1 MGTEHYPVLSQVW
14 TGRTATDHPHVPR
27 CVLGCM
33 QTWHLSKDSISPHG
47 PVFLFSL
54 ATPFSCI
61 CMLFAWGVTK
71 VHKFLGKN
79 RRKIFWKF
87 TPVSRCS
94 WCLFFLRFFIM
105 NVVVF
110 AIGFLSNLE
119 GGFQK
124 SLAFPCA
131 KAGTRNN
138 PFVCSWW
145 KNQQTRRR
153 MKVLVLVELSNV
165 WI

>member
-1 MGTEHYPVLSQVW
+1 
-14 TGRTATDHPHVPR
+14 
-27 CVLGCM
+27 M
-33 QTWHLSKDSISPHG
+33 QTWHVSKDSISPHG
-47 PVFLFSL
+47 PLFLFSL

-71 VHKFLGKN
+71 VHKFLGKKN
-79 RRKIFWKF
+79 RRKFPFGSKHSCQSL
-87 TPVSRCS
+87 P
-94 WCLFFLRFFIM
+94 RFFIM

-124 SLAFPCA
+124 SWAFPCA